1 MDHPPV
7 RDLTAR
13 IAEEI
18 RDAGGTIPFARF
30 MERAL
35 YEPDLG
41 YYERGRNAIGRRGD
55 FFTSVSVGSLFSE
68 LLAFHLTE
76 RLTAL
81 PRFRA
86 PEYRF
91 QIVEAGAHDGRLARD
106 ILTFLLEARPELARR
121 IAYWLVEP
129 SANRRQWQQ
138 ETLAG
143 WADAVRWFASLD
155 ELPPVNGLILSN
167 ELLDAFPV
175 HRLGWDAG
183 AQRWFEWGVGM
194 GHGAF
199 VWQRLSRP
207 TVAVPDLPAELLA
220 VLPDGFAT
228 EACPAAG
235 AWWRR
240 AAARLETG
248 WLLTADYGLETPEFF
263 LPQRAQGTLRAYA
276 QHRRSDHLL
285 AEPGSQDLT
294 AQVNFTAL
302 QDAGT
307 AAGLSTEFFGSQRRF
322 LTGIFAGTQRPGAP
336 FPAWTSARVRQFQTL
351 THPEHLGRAFSVLV
365 QYRTAS

>member
-41 YYERGRNAIGRRGD
+41 YYECGRNAIGRRGD

-143 WADAVRWFASLD
+143 WADAVRWFGSLD

-294 AQVNFTAL
+294 AQVNFTAI